1 VNTLARRIRSLP
13 GRQPALRAAAGTTP
27 GPAVYVPHQVII
39 YPGLG
44 AGMSPLSALIAS
56 DGAMI
61 PATGPGQW
69 DQLVAAGRIK

>member
-1 VNTLARRIRSLP
+1 MNTLARRIRSLP
-13 GRQPALRAAAGTTP
+13 GRQAALRPVPGRTP
-27 GPAVYVPHQVII
+27 GPSVAYAPHQVII

-69 DQLVAAGRIK
+69 DQLVAAGRI